1 MMFVNPVVSFFFS
14 CFLQRTLVGLVRDLR
29 GIAFAFNAKTSFMML
44 FDWMYPFSRDT
55 VRLLTARW
63 TVTIFIIHHSRSE
76 NVPERRPAD
85 IQPTCPFCSEPS
97 SSGTTTQHAPRPS
110 SNSWPSSSTT
120 GELSDPDVSCRGSFT
135 SGVSKPSDTVKDVNR
150 FKSELS
156 NHHHHNNFYYCS
168 LVHFGH
174 SEWKSAIFIIE

>member
-63 TVTIFIIHHSRSE
+63 TVIIFIIHHSRSE

-135 SGVSKPSDTVKDVNR
+135 SGVSNLQTQSKTWTGSNLSCQIIIITITFITVVW
-150 FKSELS
+150 FILATASENQPFL
-156 NHHHHNNFYYCS
+156 
-168 LVHFGH
+168 
-174 SEWKSAIFIIE
+174 